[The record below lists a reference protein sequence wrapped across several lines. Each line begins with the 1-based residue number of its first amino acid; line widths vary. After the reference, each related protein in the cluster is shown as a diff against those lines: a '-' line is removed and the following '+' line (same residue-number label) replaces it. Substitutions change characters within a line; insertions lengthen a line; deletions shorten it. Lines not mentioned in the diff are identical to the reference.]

1 MARVLEGASVS
12 LYGQAGAMRAADHQ
26 FQQALVVGVMDRLGA
41 PGVRFDVEG
50 SGYGFR
56 VVNRAQQR
64 IGILICIHYNF
75 EKISYK

>member
-1 MARVLEGASVS
+1 MARALEGASVS

-50 SGYGFR
+50 SGYGVR
-56 VVNRAQQR
+56 VVRQIPAAKAQMPTSCQMQR
-64 IGILICIHYNF
+64 P
-75 EKISYK
+75 